1 VWAEGLKSDSGLRH
15 VHCVLVCVG
24 QVVQTFMMVNGA
36 DPATHI
42 VATTFPRVVIT
53 DSQKTLGEL
62 GCAPQMQLN
71 IEPK

>member
-1 VWAEGLKSDSGLRH
+1 
-15 VHCVLVCVG
+15 
-24 QVVQTFMMVNGA
+24 MMVNGA

-42 VATTFPRVVIT
+42 VATSFPRVVIT

-71 IEPK
+71 VEPK